1 MEDYL
6 GLLVSISDGLS
17 FPKKTLFLSI
27 RYSKYEVRFP
37 VVSGGDTTVFN
48 QGYFFRNYK
57 VSGHD
62 ESDLPVLI
70 ELHEKKSLFK
80 DKVIADLRVEAF
92 NFFNYDYYEPLRL
105 CLQSRDGNSTYEM
118 QLKILFQLV
127 KPSAEFVC
135 TTTIDVNKVKPVAYQ
150 IEIVSASLDETLVDK
165 KLYFSLTMDIS
176 KENYLRTRDV
186 KGNQPQWNFRQI
198 IASLDF
204 KNQKS
209 LIFHLNTVTHPH
221 QQDSFQVIG
230 SASFPLSKLLTS
242 TSYLFRLPINSRKK
256 LGMLTLAV
264 KPIYPQ
270 SRDGTA
276 NAERIFQLQPN
287 VFTMPSAVPMH
298 HSPSYIEPIKDPLSP
313 RTDSTMDRGS
323 NLPMEPGALIPTP
336 VLREKAL
343 LSTRSDTLRSRSEVM
358 SQVSQRQLR
367 MTEGNTVPSAS
378 WRVDNSVRESPMGVG
393 RTR

>member
-1 MEDYL
+1 M
-6 GLLVSISDGLS
+6 
-17 FPKKTLFLSI
+17 
-27 RYSKYEVRFP
+27 
-37 VVSGGDTTVFN
+37 VVTRS
-48 QGYFFRNYK
+48 
-57 VSGHD
+57 
-62 ESDLPVLI
+62 
-70 ELHEKKSLFK
+70 
-80 DKVIADLRVEAF
+80 KVIADLRVEAF

-150 IEIVSASLDETLVDK
+150 IEIVSASLDVIPKSVPHDQETLVDK

-186 KGNQPQWNFRQI
+186 KGNQPRTCRRAFSPAEWNFRQI

-242 TSYLFRLPINSRKK
+242 TSYLFRLPVP
-256 LGMLTLAV
+256 LA
-264 KPIYPQ
+264 PP
-270 SRDGTA
+270 
-276 NAERIFQLQPN
+276 
-287 VFTMPSAVPMH
+287 
-298 HSPSYIEPIKDPLSP
+298 
-313 RTDSTMDRGS
+313 
-323 NLPMEPGALIPTP
+323 
-336 VLREKAL
+336 
-343 LSTRSDTLRSRSEVM
+343 SDT
-358 SQVSQRQLR
+358 
-367 MTEGNTVPSAS
+367 
-378 WRVDNSVRESPMGVG
+378 
-393 RTR
+393 

>member
-1 MEDYL
+1 
-6 GLLVSISDGLS
+6 
-17 FPKKTLFLSI
+17 
-27 RYSKYEVRFP
+27 
-37 VVSGGDTTVFN
+37 
-48 QGYFFRNYK
+48 
-57 VSGHD
+57 
-62 ESDLPVLI
+62 
-70 ELHEKKSLFK
+70 
-80 DKVIADLRVEAF
+80 
-92 NFFNYDYYEPLRL
+92 
-105 CLQSRDGNSTYEM
+105 
-118 QLKILFQLV
+118 
-127 KPSAEFVC
+127 
-135 TTTIDVNKVKPVAYQ
+135 
-150 IEIVSASLDETLVDK
+150 
-165 KLYFSLTMDIS
+165 
-176 KENYLRTRDV
+176 
-186 KGNQPQWNFRQI
+186 
-198 IASLDF
+198 
-204 KNQKS
+204 
-209 LIFHLNTVTHPH
+209 
-221 QQDSFQVIG
+221 
-230 SASFPLSKLLTS
+230 
-242 TSYLFRLPINSRKK
+242 
-256 LGMLTLAV
+256 MLTLAV

-393 RTR
+393 ADPMMSREQSPMDGTLRSYDSRNSYDRTMSPDMRQMRDGSYIHREIKRKEVKEVKVESAPVKSVYVSGCHSIVKRDAALSRTQGLRLAPRFKHDYIEKLTLVL